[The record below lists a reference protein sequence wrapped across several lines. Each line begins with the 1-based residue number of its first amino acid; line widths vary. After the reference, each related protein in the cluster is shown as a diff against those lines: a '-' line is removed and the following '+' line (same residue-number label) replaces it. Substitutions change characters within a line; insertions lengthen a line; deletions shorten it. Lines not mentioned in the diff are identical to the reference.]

1 MTPPWA
7 RPVLGSRPVAP
18 PAASPWPAPASGAC
32 ADPMLPRPFRVTGNR
47 LDTRDTVTLSLEPVD
62 GDPLAHAAGQF
73 TMLHALG
80 VGEVPI
86 SICGDPT
93 RPGPLMHTIR
103 DVGSVTHALV
113 TAQPG
118 TEVGVRGPFGT
129 GWDVAD
135 GRGGDIVL
143 VAGGIGLAPLRP
155 ALQEVV
161 ARRAEYGRVVLL
173 YGARSPEDILF
184 GEDLAHWAQRD
195 RVVVEVTVDYGPP
208 SWTGRVGL
216 VTSLVPRAGFD
227 PAHAWALVCGPEVMM
242 RSVAT
247 ALLARGVPPDRIR
260 LSLERN
266 MKCGVGLCGH
276 CQLRELFLCV
286 DGPVLGYDRLAP
298 LMDVR
303 EL

>member
-1 MTPPWA
+1 M
-7 RPVLGSRPVAP
+7 VAP
-18 PAASPWPAPASGAC
+18 PRDVPV
-32 ADPMLPRPFRVTGNR
+32 DPMIPRAFSVVRTH
-47 LDTRDTVTLSLEPVD
+47 LDTRDTVTLSLEPLD
-62 GDPLAHAAGQF
+62 GAPLEHRAGQF
-73 TMLHALG
+73 TMLHAFG

-93 RPGPLMHTIR
+93 RPGPLLHTIR
-103 DVGSVTHALV
+103 DVGAVTHAL
-113 TAQPG
+113 TGAALG
-118 TEVGVRGPFGT
+118 TTVGVRGPFGT

-135 GRGGDIVL
+135 GMGGDVVL

-155 ALQEVV
+155 AILEVV
-161 ARRAEYGRVVLL
+161 SRRADYGRVVLL

-184 GEDLAHWAQRD
+184 AEEMASWAKEHD
-195 RVVVEVTVDYGPP
+195 IVVEVTVDYGPP

-216 VTSLVPRAGFD
+216 VTALVTRAGFD
-227 PAHAWALVCGPEVMM
+227 PVHTVALVCGPEVMM
-242 RSVAT
+242 RYAAT
-247 ALLARGVPPDRIR
+247 ALIARGVPDTSIR
-260 LSLERN
+260 LSMERN

-286 DGPVLGYDRLAP
+286 DGPVLSYDRLAP